1 MRLRCS
7 PGCRGSL
14 HSCRTHCLL
23 PKCTDPHLCL
33 FRCWPCPQPSVLAVS
48 LHGRGREA
56 VLLLECCYCSHAA
69 PRSIPPLHGSPHP
82 CQLTLR
88 SAPSTPACLGPRL
101 KAAPCRLKPSLFTYA
116 FKVLCSSGA
125 CFPVSWPWS
134 QSYCVLLSL
143 PPSLPPVLPCKFCC
157 NSSALLQRCLQLHLG
172 PVCRSPQPVPLSQGC
187 CVALKTETAELNLKQ
202 LLLSPSS
209 FFFFP

>member
-1 MRLRCS
+1 MRLWCS
-7 PGCRGSL
+7 PECRGSL

-56 VLLLECCYCSHAA
+56 VLLLECC
-69 PRSIPPLHGSPHP
+69 RSPLHPPGCTGTPIRVSSP
-82 CQLTLR
+82 CAQLP
-88 SAPSTPACLGPRL
+88 APPACLRPRL

-143 PPSLPPVLPCKFCC
+143 PPSLPPVLLCKFCC
-157 NSSALLQRCLQLHLG
+157 NSSALLQRCL
-172 PVCRSPQPVPLSQGC
+172 
-187 CVALKTETAELNLKQ
+187 
-202 LLLSPSS
+202 
-209 FFFFP
+209 